1 MKLYRNPYGK
11 CYIDLTYS
19 LKGAFMK
26 DQSPHLQIIGQLAR
40 EYDEKYRELEKLISE
55 TEPEIIPPQLR
66 ALAERATDRFRSA
79 QIAMLSIPE
88 LFDGEERQ
96 GTVQAMEALCRAFD
110 EMRILFHFLFEN
122 HSQADK
128 L

>member
-1 MKLYRNPYGK
+1 MKGH
-11 CYIDLTYS
+11 
-19 LKGAFMK
+19 
-26 DQSPHLQIIGQLAR
+26 SPHLEIIGQLAR

-55 TEPEIIPPQLR
+55 TQPEIILPQLR

-79 QIAMLSIPE
+79 QSAMLSMPE
-88 LFDGEERQ
+88 LFDGEERKMA
-96 GTVQAMEALCRAFD
+96 VQAMEALCRAFD

>member
-1 MKLYRNPYGK
+1 VKNH
-11 CYIDLTYS
+11 
-19 LKGAFMK
+19 
-26 DQSPHLQIIGQLAR
+26 SPHLQIIGQLAQ

-55 TEPEIIPPQLR
+55 TQPESALPQLR
-66 ALAERATDRFRSA
+66 ALAERSTDRFRSA

-88 LFDGEERQ
+88 LFEGDEGQ
-96 GTVQAMEALCRAFD
+96 KALQAMAALCRAFD

-128 L
+128 I

>member
-1 MKLYRNPYGK
+1 
-11 CYIDLTYS
+11 
-19 LKGAFMK
+19 MK
-26 DQSPHLQIIGQLAR
+26 DHSPHLRIIGQLAQ

-55 TEPEIIPPQLR
+55 TQPEIIPPQLR

-79 QIAMLSIPE
+79 QVAMLSMPE

-96 GTVQAMEALCRAFD
+96 SALQAVTAQCRAFD

-122 HSQADK
+122 SSQGADQV
-128 L
+128 

>member
-1 MKLYRNPYGK
+1 MKGN
-11 CYIDLTYS
+11 
-19 LKGAFMK
+19 
-26 DQSPHLQIIGQLAR
+26 SPHLEIIGQLAR

-55 TEPEIIPPQLR
+55 TPPEIILPQLR

-79 QIAMLSIPE
+79 QSAMLSMPE
-88 LFDGEERQ
+88 LFDGEERKMAL
-96 GTVQAMEALCRAFD
+96 QAMEALCRGFD

>member
-11 CYIDLTYS
+11 CYIDLTYC

-55 TEPEIIPPQLR
+55 TRPDNIPPQLM

-88 LFDGEERQ
+88 LFDGKERQ

>member
-1 MKLYRNPYGK
+1 MELYRNPYGK
-11 CYIDLTYS
+11 CYIDLTYF

-26 DQSPHLQIIGQLAR
+26 DHSPQLQIIGQLAR
-40 EYDEKYRELEKLISE
+40 EYDEKYRQLEKLISQ
-55 TEPEIIPPQLR
+55 TQPDNIPPQLS
-66 ALAERATDRFRSA
+66 ALAEGATDRFRSA

-96 GTVQAMEALCRAFD
+96 MALQAMEALCRAFD
-110 EMRILFHFLFEN
+110 EMRILFHFLSEN
-122 HSQADK
+122 HSQANK

>member
-1 MKLYRNPYGK
+1 MENH
-11 CYIDLTYS
+11 
-19 LKGAFMK
+19 
-26 DQSPHLQIIGQLAR
+26 SPHLQIIGQLAR

-55 TEPEIIPPQLR
+55 TPPDNIAPQLR

-88 LFDGEERQ
+88 LFDGEEGQ
-96 GTVQAMEALCRAFD
+96 GAVQAMTALCRAFD
-110 EMRILFHFLFEN
+110 EMRILFHFLFEK
-122 HSQADK
+122 HSPADK